1 MISRQQEG
9 GMTHTAR
16 AVVDRVEGT
25 MAVVEIAG
33 VLVDWPLSALPAGVG
48 EGTAWEVS
56 WTPASSSPPMREDP
70 PRPPIIEL

>member
-16 AVVDRVEGT
+16 VVVDRVEGT

-33 VLVDWPLSALPAGVG
+33 VLVDWPLSALPAGVS

-56 WTPASSSPPMREDP
+56 WTPAPSSPPKREDP